1 MKRLLLASLLLV
13 PHLATAQPAGDT
25 AEAGKRFTAG
35 VALYNEADYAAAL
48 VEFKRAYAVA
58 PNFVVLYNIGQ
69 THYQLQDYANAYTV
83 LSQFLTEAP
92 QDAEHRAEVVQ
103 TVELLKSRIGKIDVT
118 TTEPGA
124 VVSIDGVAVGKTP
137 LVSPVLVS
145 IGKRTIVV
153 SAAGKETQTR
163 TVEISAGDLLR
174 QEIVLVAPVTAQPAQ
189 PLVTTPEDGQS
200 SVTLAKALWIGT
212 GVLAAGAVTF
222 GVLAWRAEDD
232 LEDLR
237 ATYPV
242 TRDQLTDQADKV
254 QLYSTLGDVLGV
266 ATLLAGGAALVLT
279 LTADDD
285 PRESSTQVSVGP
297 GGLIVA
303 GSF

>member
-1 MKRLLLASLLLV
+1 MKRLLLAALLLSPALV
-13 PHLATAQPAGDT
+13 HAQPDT
-25 AEAGKRFTAG
+25 AEAGKRFNAG
-35 VALYNEADYAAAL
+35 VALYNEADYTAAL
-48 VEFKRAYAVA
+48 VEFKRAYAIA

-69 THYQLQDYANAYTV
+69 THYQLQDYANAYLV
-83 LSQFLTEAP
+83 LTQFLAEAP
-92 QDAEHRAEVVQ
+92 PEAEHRAEVVQ

-124 VVSIDGVAVGKTP
+124 EVTIDSIAVGKTP
-137 LVSPVLVS
+137 LPSPVLVS

-153 SAAGKETQTR
+153 SAPGKETQTR
-163 TVEISAGDLLR
+163 IVEISAGDLLR
-174 QEIVLVAPVTAQPAQ
+174 QEIVLVAPAAPVSTP
-189 PLVTTPEDGQS
+189 VDTTPMPAETS
-200 SVTLAKALWIGT
+200 SRGTATKIAWIST
-212 GVLAAGAVTF
+212 GVLAASAVTF
-222 GVLAWRAEDD
+222 GVLAWRAEGD
-232 LEDLR
+232 LDDLR

-242 TRDQLTDQADKV
+242 TRGQLTDQADKV

-266 ATLLAGGAALVLT
+266 ATLLVGGTALVLT

-285 PRESSTQVSVGP
+285 STESSTKVSVGP